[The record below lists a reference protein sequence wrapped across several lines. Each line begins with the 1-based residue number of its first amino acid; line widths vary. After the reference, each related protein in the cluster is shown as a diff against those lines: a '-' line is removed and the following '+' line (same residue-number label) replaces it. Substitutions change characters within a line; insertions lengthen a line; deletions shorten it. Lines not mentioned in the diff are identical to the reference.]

1 MCGMRSQTNRGASP
15 RPYLRAVART
25 KTLGAGFV
33 LGVQQPDAK
42 AQLAA
47 QAGVA
52 LDTLIDPSV
61 RDLRDH
67 PWIAIDEPASRDLD
81 QLSDADVLPDGATR
95 LRVAIADVDAWVP
108 QGSPLDRHAA
118 RNAVSVFTG
127 VVSYPMLPEPLAL
140 GRASL
145 LAGEDRLAVVVEL
158 IVAPDGTLR
167 SSDAYRAV
175 VRNWAQLD
183 YDGAGRWLAGDS
195 AALSTVG

>member
-1 MCGMRSQTNRGASP
+1 MCSMRSQTNRGASP

-25 KTLGAGFV
+25 KSLGAGFV

-42 AQLAA
+42 AKLAA

-61 RDLRDH
+61 RDLRDR

-81 QLSDADVLPDGATR
+81 QLSVADVLPDGATR

-108 QGSPLDRHAA
+108 QGSPLDHHAA

-127 VVSYPMLPEPLAL
+127 VVTYPMLPEPFTL

-145 LAGEDRLAVVVEL
+145 LAGEDRLALVVEL
-158 IVAPDGTLR
+158 IVAPDGTVR
-167 SSDAYRAV
+167 SQEISRAV
-175 VRNWAQLD
+175 VRNQAQLA
-183 YDGAGRWLAGDS
+183 YDDAGGWLEDEAGAM
-195 AALSTVG
+195 